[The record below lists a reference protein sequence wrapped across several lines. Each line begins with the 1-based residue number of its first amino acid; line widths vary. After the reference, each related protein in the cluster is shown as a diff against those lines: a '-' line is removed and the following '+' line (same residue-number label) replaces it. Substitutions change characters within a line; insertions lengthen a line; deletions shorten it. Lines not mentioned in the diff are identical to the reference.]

1 MTMQYSRLGDSDL
14 EVSRICLGTMTY
26 GEQNTQAEA
35 FAQLDAA
42 LEAGVNF
49 IDAAEL
55 YPVPPRGET
64 YGRTEEIVGRWMAE
78 RGTRNQVVLA
88 TKVAGRADWLPH
100 IRGAPCLTRDQMEA
114 ALEGSLRRLGTDRI
128 DLYQIHWPDRNTN
141 YFGDLGY
148 THDPKD
154 RPVPVPDQLAV
165 LGGFVQAGQVR
176 HIGLSN
182 ETPWGLM
189 AFLRAAEGLG
199 LPRPVSIQNPYSL
212 LNRTF
217 EVGLAE
223 MAIRERVGL
232 LAYSPLAFGVLTGK
246 YLEGKKPQGARL
258 SRFDRFQRY
267 SGPAAEVATSSYVA
281 LAKAYRLDPAAMA
294 LAFVHRQPFL
304 TSTIV
309 GATTMDQ
316 LAANLA
322 SIDLTLPEPALAEIE
337 RIHRRAP
344 NPCP

>member
-1 MTMQYSRLGDSDL
+1 MDYRQLGDSDL
-14 EVSRICLGTMTY
+14 KVSALCLGTMTF
-26 GEQNTQAEA
+26 GEQNTRDEA

-49 IDAAEL
+49 IDTAEI
-55 YPVPPRGET
+55 YPVPPRAET
-64 YGRTEEIVGRWMAE
+64 YGATEEIIGRWLAD
-78 RGTRNQVVLA
+78 RGARDRVVLA

-100 IRGAPCLTRDQMEA
+100 IRGGPKLTMAQMAA
-114 ALEGSLRRLGTDRI
+114 ALDGSLKRLGTDRV
-128 DLYQIHWPDRNTN
+128 DLYQLHWPDRNTN

-148 THDPKD
+148 THDPGD
-154 RPVPVPDQLAV
+154 RPVPIEEQLKV
-165 LGGFVQAGQVR
+165 LGDFVRAGKVR

-189 AFLRAAEGLG
+189 AFLRAAERLG

-246 YLEGKKPQGARL
+246 YLDGRRPEGARL
-258 SRFDRFQRY
+258 TRFDRFRRY
-267 SGPAAEVATSSYVA
+267 SAPAAEVAASSYVA
-281 LAKAYRLDPAAMA
+281 LAREHGLEPAAMA

-304 TSTIV
+304 ASTLV
-309 GATTMDQ
+309 GATGLDQ
-316 LAANLA
+316 LKANLA
-322 SIDLTLPEPALAEIE
+322 TADLELPPAVLEGIE
-337 RIHRRAP
+337 AIHRRAP
-344 NPCP
+344 NPSP